1 VYVSIVAYVALLLLV
16 PLSAV
21 LFATLRP
28 PLATAAVFLSAWL
41 FLPEGVAFDAPAVPP
56 LDKHSIAALCAL
68 AGVLLTAWPRMRH
81 ARPGRGVDGFAL
93 LLLFGLLGTSA
104 TNRDPLSYMT
114 TYLPGLSFYDAAAQA
129 FRLSL
134 TVVAPFLLGRALYRT
149 TADLAHL
156 MGMIVFAALL
166 YLPLVAFELRLSPQL
181 HRIVYGFHQHEF
193 AQTLRGGGYRPMV
206 FMHHGLALAM
216 FLFTATLFGAALARA
231 RKPLALSLPP
241 APVAGLLGLFLVLCK
256 SLGALVYAIAVLPVL
271 IFGSARLQARVALL
285 LAALVVAYPV
295 LRMTDLFPTTAL
307 VDMAA
312 ARVNQDRASSLAF
325 RFYNEDQLV
334 AKALERKVFGWGSFG
349 RNRIYNDW
357 GTDIS
362 VTDGHWIIAFGAG
375 GIVGLVGTFGL
386 LLTPVLMARRR
397 LPALPLAPDRL
408 LIGALTLAVA
418 VNTVDL
424 LPNGLYSGFPLLLA
438 GALAGVIG
446 EQTHSEALATA

>member
-1 VYVSIVAYVALLLLV
+1 
-16 PLSAV
+16 
-21 LFATLRP
+21 
-28 PLATAAVFLSAWL
+28 
-41 FLPEGVAFDAPAVPP
+41 
-56 LDKHSIAALCAL
+56 
-68 AGVLLTAWPRMRH
+68 
-81 ARPGRGVDGFAL
+81 
-93 LLLFGLLGTSA
+93 
-104 TNRDPLSYMT
+104 
-114 TYLPGLSFYDAAAQA
+114 
-129 FRLSL
+129 
-134 TVVAPFLLGRALYRT
+134 
-149 TADLAHL
+149 
-156 MGMIVFAALL
+156 
-166 YLPLVAFELRLSPQL
+166 
-181 HRIVYGFHQHEF
+181 
-193 AQTLRGGGYRPMV
+193 
-206 FMHHGLALAM
+206 M

-231 RKPLALSLPP
+231 RKPLPLSLPP
-241 APVAGLLGLFLVLCK
+241 APAAGLLGLFLVLCK
-256 SLGALVYAIAVLPVL
+256 SLGALVYAVAAVPVL

-295 LRMTDLFPTTAL
+295 LRMTNLFPTTAL
-307 VDMAA
+307 VDLAA

-408 LIGALTLAVA
+408 LVGALTLAVA

-446 EQTHSEALATA
+446 EQTRSEALATA